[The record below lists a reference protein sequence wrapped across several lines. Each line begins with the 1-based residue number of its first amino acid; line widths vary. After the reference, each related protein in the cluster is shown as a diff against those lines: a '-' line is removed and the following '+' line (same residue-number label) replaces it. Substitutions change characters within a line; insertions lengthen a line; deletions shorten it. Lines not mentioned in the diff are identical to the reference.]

1 MAYTGGPFLP
11 CCLRFA
17 FLPATPHNLRRR
29 NRLPPPPPGAFDT
42 FLEGE
47 KPAVLIVMD
56 HRATP
61 EQIDRVVDVIEEMGY
76 GAKPMP
82 GRQRTAIGLV
92 GNDGRVESARLEGLE
107 GVREVIKVSKPYKQV
122 SREWREEDSVV
133 TLGNGVVLG
142 GRGVVLMAGPC
153 AVEGREQILD
163 IAAQVCDLGAS
174 VLRGGAFKPRTS
186 PYSFQGLGVRGLELL
201 AEARERTGL
210 AIVTEA
216 VEPEGV
222 AVVAE
227 YADVIQIGARNMQN
241 YPLLKRAGRVGKP
254 VLLKRGMSATITELL
269 LAAEYLLNEGN
280 PDVILCERGVRSF
293 DPQTRNVFDLTA
305 IPLVKSLTHL
315 PIVADPSHGTG
326 VRTKVTP
333 MARAAVAAGA
343 DGLIVEVHP
352 NPPEALSD
360 GAQSL
365 YPEQFAELVAH
376 CGPIAR
382 AIGRGLT
389 TLPGPAVAGAGEAVS
404 TASASV

>member
-1 MAYTGGPFLP
+1 M
-11 CCLRFA
+11 
-17 FLPATPHNLRRR
+17 
-29 NRLPPPPPGAFDT
+29 
-42 FLEGE
+42 
-47 KPAVLIVMD
+47 LIVMD

-61 EQIDRVVDVIEEMGY
+61 AQIERVVDVIGEMGY
-76 GAKPMP
+76 RAKPML
-82 GRQRTAIGLV
+82 GRQRIAIGLV
-92 GNDGRVESARLEGLE
+92 GNDGRVQSARLEGLE
-107 GVREVIKVSKPYKQV
+107 GVRDVIKVSKPYKQV

-133 TLGNGVVLG
+133 ELGTGMVIG
-142 GRGVVLMAGPC
+142 GEGVVLMAGPC

-163 IAAQVCDLGAS
+163 IATQVRDLGAS

-227 YADVIQIGARNMQN
+227 HADVIQIGARNMQN
-241 YPLLKRAGRVGKP
+241 YPLLKRAGRIGKP

-269 LAAEYLLNEGN
+269 LAAEYLLSEGN

-326 VRTKVTP
+326 VRSKVTP

-382 AIGRGLT
+382 AIGRSLA
-389 TLPGPAVAGAGEAVS
+389 TLQEGAVAGARKPAPL
-404 TASASV
+404 ASA